1 MNLVIIS
8 IKTELILFFLHA
20 TPMPI
25 ENKLIFENVD
35 LALKELIGCSRI
47 ASAVTCVFPSFM
59 KLCEGAS
66 NLTFEYLR

>member
-1 MNLVIIS
+1 
-8 IKTELILFFLHA
+8 
-20 TPMPI
+20 MPI